1 MRNHRPVNKNPIR
14 PGIPALEGSVD
25 RRTVLIGGAA
35 AVISLAA
42 RAAPRQP
49 DAIPIIDTHI
59 HLFDPNR
66 PQGAPYFGPPNSPT
80 SKTGAFPD
88 IYQRQATRLGIVGAL
103 EVEASPWFED
113 NLWVLEVCAK
123 NDIMVGVVGNLRPE
137 VPDFAEY
144 LERYHKNPLFRGIR
158 YGNLWNYNLVEQVG
172 NPAFIAGL
180 KLLAQADLVLD
191 TANPQVDLL
200 EAIVRVNDKVPELR
214 IVIDHLP
221 SFEPASDLAARY
233 AAVLLELRQRS
244 NIYCKLSE
252 VIHRVDGKASLALAD
267 YRPRLDHLFEIF
279 GADRVLFGSDWPNS
293 DSVATVES
301 IVGIMREF
309 FASKPHVAAQKY
321 FWMNSVRAYKWV
333 KRAANQPTLS

>member
-1 MRNHRPVNKNPIR
+1 MRNHRPVNKNRIR
-14 PGIPALEGSVD
+14 PGVPARDGAVD
-25 RRTVLIGGAA
+25 RRSVLLAGAA

-42 RAAPRQP
+42 RAAPRQT

-66 PQGAPYFGPPNSPT
+66 PQGAPYFGPANSPT

-88 IYQRQATRLGIVGAL
+88 IYQRLAARLGIVGAL

-123 NDIMVGVVGNLRPE
+123 NDIMVGVVGNLPE
-137 VPDFAEY
+137 VPEFAEY

-158 YGNLWNYNLVEQVG
+158 YGNLWNYNLVEQAR

-200 EAIVRVNDKVPELR
+200 EAIVHVNDEVPDLR

-252 VIHRVDGKASLALAD
+252 VIHRVDGKVSLALAS

-309 FASKPHVAAQKY
+309 FASKPRLAAQKY